1 MGKPVHEGDSEISD
15 MPDWPEVR
23 KALKEGVG
31 RDPNLVAEFGEI
43 EGDSLDMVE
52 ATMAIEK
59 TFGSHLKKKSS
70 S

>member
-1 MGKPVHEGDSEISD
+1 MKEIREFRD
-15 MPDWPEVR
+15 MPGWPEVR
-23 KALKEGVG
+23 KALKEEVG

-52 ATMAIEK
+52 ATMAIEEA
-59 TFGSHLKKKSS
+59 FGSRLKNKSS

>member
-1 MGKPVHEGDSEISD
+1 MKEI
-15 MPDWPEVR
+15 R
-23 KALKEGVG
+23 KLAIRRTGLRFAPLKEGVG

>member
-1 MGKPVHEGDSEISD
+1 

-23 KALKEGVG
+23 EALKEGVG

>member
-1 MGKPVHEGDSEISD
+1 MGKPVQEGDSEISD

-43 EGDSLDMVE
+43 EGDSLW
-52 ATMAIEK
+52 TWSK
-59 TFGSHLKKKSS
+59 PLWRLKKRLHHA
-70 S
+70 